1 MLKRGH
7 GPDSDSSCPKDC
19 HDCSSNLQCKA
30 VLLSVDIIVEHA
42 KDVETD
48 VIVRHTTVGKW
59 KFMTVKVL
67 QCRRKKEK
75 P

>member
-1 MLKRGH
+1 MALIAILLARTTVMIAH
-7 GPDSDSSCPKDC
+7 QIF
-19 HDCSSNLQCKA
+19 NAVRIA
-30 VLLSVDIIVEHA
+30 VLLSVDFIVEHA